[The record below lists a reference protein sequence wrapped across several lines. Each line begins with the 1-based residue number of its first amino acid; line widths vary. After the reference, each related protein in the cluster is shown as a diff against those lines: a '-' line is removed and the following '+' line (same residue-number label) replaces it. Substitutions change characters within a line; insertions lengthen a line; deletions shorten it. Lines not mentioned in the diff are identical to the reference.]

1 MPAMPRKAPLTVVTL
16 KNGPLSN
23 RATDFLLMME
33 TMLII
38 IAVASKFYN
47 REIRVPGGLK
57 MIDFT
62 SLV

>member
-1 MPAMPRKAPLTVVTL
+1 MPAMPRKAPLTAVTL
-16 KNGPLSN
+16 KNGPLSK

-38 IAVASKFYN
+38 MVVASNFYN
-47 REIRVPGGLK
+47 CQIWVPGGLK

-62 SLV
+62 RLV